1 MKPEMRSDR
10 RCRRKAAL
18 AFMVVCGFVGSVFSA
33 EPASGGLALFNDYIG
48 PLFRERCYECHSHES
63 GKAKGGLVLDSRNGW
78 AKGGEHGPA
87 IVPGKPEESLL
98 LRAVSHT
105 DPDLQMP
112 PKKKLSDDQISKL
125 RQWVALGATDPR
137 SSEN

>member
-1 MKPEMRSDR
+1 MKPEMPDR
-10 RCRRKAAL
+10 RRGGRKAVLAL
-18 AFMVVCGFVGSVFSA
+18 VTACGFIESAFSA
-33 EPASGGLALFNDYIG
+33 EPTSRGLALFNDYIE
-48 PLFRERCYECHSHES
+48 PLLRERCYECHSHES

-112 PKKKLSDDQISKL
+112 PKK
-125 RQWVALGATDPR
+125 
-137 SSEN
+137 